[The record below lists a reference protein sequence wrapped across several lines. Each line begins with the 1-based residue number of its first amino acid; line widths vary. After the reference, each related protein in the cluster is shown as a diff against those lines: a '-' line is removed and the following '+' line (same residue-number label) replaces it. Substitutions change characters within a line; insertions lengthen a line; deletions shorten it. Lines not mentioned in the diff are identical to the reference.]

1 MEENNFEDKENF
13 IRDIL
18 MILERGSTNDVNIR
32 LSDGEMT
39 ANKVI
44 LMARS
49 EYFAT
54 MLSNNKFV
62 EGETTSVDM
71 SHCSMQQGHTIMAKI
86 VKFLFSGGI
95 KFSDLSL
102 AQLLELSHMSC
113 VMLLAQLRD
122 EVTNYIRDVIL
133 LDSGHKIE
141 LWPELISGLKL
152 ANQYNLSV
160 IEEDIIGELHFAMAF
175 GFPNNV
181 KGTETFKALP
191 FNLMKAIVLYDG
203 TYHSYPPTT
212 KQKLE
217 VFMLWLSKN
226 EVTELEKNEIVE
238 CFNLED
244 FTVKELLTIV
254 RDSGLYPTKKIDKRV
269 LELFKDKDNL
279 LIVKEL
285 EIQKLKG
292 AIDVEDVKTYIPTKH
307 LNRFRS

>member
-1 MEENNFEDKENF
+1 MEENNFEDRGQF

-18 MILERGSTNDVNIR
+18 MILERGSNNDVNIR

-54 MLSNNKFV
+54 MISNNKFI
-62 EGETTSVDM
+62 EGETTSIDM
-71 SHCSMQQGHTIMAKI
+71 SHCSKAVLAKI
-86 VKFLFSGGI
+86 VKFFFSGGI

-102 AQLLELSHMSC
+102 IQLLELSHMSG
-113 VMLLAQLRD
+113 VMQLAQLRD
-122 EVTNYIRDVIL
+122 EVTNYLKNVII
-133 LDSGHKIE
+133 LDSGHNTE

-152 ANQYNLSV
+152 AIQYNLSV
-160 IEEDIIGELHFAMAF
+160 IGGAIIGELHFAMAF
-175 GFPNNV
+175 GLPDNV
-181 KGTETFKALP
+181 KGSEAFKDLP
-191 FNLMKAIVLYDG
+191 FNLMKAIVLYDA

-244 FTVKELLTIV
+244 FTVKELLTTV
-254 RDSGLYPTKKIDKRV
+254 RDSGLYSTKKIDKRV

-279 LIVKEL
+279 LMVKEL

-292 AIDVEDVKTYIPTKH
+292 TTDVEDVKTYIPAKQP
-307 LNRFRS
+307 NRFRS